1 MSLTMKSTSSRGVRS
16 GYFNKLIGLR
26 NGQAIF
32 LTTGLR
38 VIWVKNPELKVID
51 LSAGLKVMEK
61 NIFNSWVKMRFVSTW
76 GRDEQ

>member
-1 MSLTMKSTSSRGVRS
+1 MLYGPYHIIRGVRS
-16 GYFNKLIGLR
+16 GYFNKLIELR
-26 NGQAIF
+26 NGRAIF

-51 LSAGLKVMEK
+51 LSAGLKVMEE
-61 NIFNSWVKMRFVSTW
+61 NIFNSWVKMRFVSAW